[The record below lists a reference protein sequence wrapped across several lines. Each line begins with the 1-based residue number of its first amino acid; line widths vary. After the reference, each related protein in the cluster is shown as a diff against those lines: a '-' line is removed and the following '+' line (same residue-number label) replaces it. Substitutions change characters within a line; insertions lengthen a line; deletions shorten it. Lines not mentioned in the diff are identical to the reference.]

1 MRKGPRYTLLTV
13 SSVVLL
19 GLAIAT
25 VLPSPNSKPDLL
37 GYRTLCAFVPVS
49 TAILLGV
56 AGFLRILRDTLTDTQ
71 APAANSLI
79 ESGERVTRGGD
90 ANPQGRDG
98 KARGS
103 SDGEI
108 VFYLDQPSVETNVLI
123 EGSGE

>member
-1 MRKGPRYTLLTV
+1 MLHQVIATVTLLTV

-71 APAANSLI
+71 AP
-79 ESGERVTRGGD
+79 RGK
-90 ANPQGRDG
+90 Q
-98 KARGS
+98 
-103 SDGEI
+103 SDRKR
-108 VFYLDQPSVETNVLI
+108 
-123 EGSGE
+123 